1 MNRGLY
7 IRRDVKKE
15 EKAKKKAAASW
26 RAWECNFKTVL

>member
-15 EKAKKKAAASW
+15 EKANAASW
-26 RAWECNFKTVL
+26 RAWECNFKAVL